1 VLLELKDTT
10 TKQKD
15 TLLKLHAAT
24 TGYMAALA
32 GLAGKDA
39 YSISADIDKVSGSIA
54 AFDELGI
61 SAEHVQAYSNIV
73 GSVVDWAMAAQQAKD
88 VKRMVKENGED
99 MDKLLEA
106 MEFATEGYGR
116 VLKQEAT
123 ASEALAEDRAFVW
136 NEKMPGDTNSLT
148 VERREVLS
156 ALLRKTSAAEKA
168 EQAKALEAQKAAA
181 AGLKEIRVAH
191 RKMVDNVDRLKA
203 KDVQALLKKAAS
215 DLKAIRND
223 ISEL

>member
-1 VLLELKDTT
+1 
-10 TKQKD
+10 
-15 TLLKLHAAT
+15 
-24 TGYMAALA
+24 MP
-32 GLAGKDA
+32 
-39 YSISADIDKVSGSIA
+39 
-54 AFDELGI
+54 
-61 SAEHVQAYSNIV
+61 
-73 GSVVDWAMAAQQAKD
+73 
-88 VKRMVKENGED
+88 
-99 MDKLLEA
+99 
-106 MEFATEGYGR
+106 
-116 VLKQEAT
+116 
-123 ASEALAEDRAFVW
+123 